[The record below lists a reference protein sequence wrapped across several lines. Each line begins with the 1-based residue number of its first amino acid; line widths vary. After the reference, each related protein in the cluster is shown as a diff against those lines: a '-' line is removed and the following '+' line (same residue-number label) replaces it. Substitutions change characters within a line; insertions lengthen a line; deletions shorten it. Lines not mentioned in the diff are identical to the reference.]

1 MRDLTGMVT
10 SVQADLARLPRVLDA
25 LLGDLEAVAWR
36 ERPAPT
42 EWSPLEIVCHLR
54 DEEAEDF
61 GARLRVVVEG
71 GTRFAAIDPERWV
84 EQRAYRDTDPRAA
97 LATLAERRAANL
109 AFLDGVPPDRLRHA
123 VTHARLGTLS
133 GLDLLAAWV
142 RGWGPDAGRRCAR
155 STRGRSPMEKA
166 PYNSRMSQGEDRYH
180 AERARIEQGHVKYR
194 DKLRAEGK
202 LFVRDRLKLLLDPGS
217 EFQEDWLF
225 ARNQEADTPAD
236 GVVTG
241 VGKVGGRTVCLM
253 ANDYTVKAGSWGEK
267 TVLKIVRIQEKA
279 ARLRVPM
286 LYLVDAAGGRIS
298 EQIKIFPGRF
308 HAGRIFYNEV
318 QLSGVVPQ
326 ICILFGPSPAGSAY
340 LPALTDLVIMVDGKA
355 SLYVGSPRMVEMA
368 IGEKTTLE
376 ELGGARMHCTVS
388 GCGDVLATSDEEAI
402 ELAKRYL
409 SYMPGSY
416 REPPARAA
424 AAEPKPGRSID
435 EIVPYD
441 QRKWFDMYEVIDRV
455 IDAGSWFEVK
465 KLFAAEVIVGLARID
480 GRAVGIV
487 ANQPKVKGG
496 VLMVDSSDKA
506 ARFIWLC
513 NAFNIPLV
521 YLADVA
527 GFMVGSKVER
537 EGIIR
542 HGAKMVFATSQATV
556 PKISVIVRKCY
567 GAGLYAMCGPAFE
580 PDATLALPQG
590 QIAIMGPEP
599 AVNAVYYNKIMELPE
614 SERAAYVKAKRD
626 EYAQD
631 VDVYKLASEMLIDDI
646 VPGASL
652 RAELVKRLAYAESKV
667 HEFPQRRNGVFPV

>member
-1 MRDLTGMVT
+1 
-10 SVQADLARLPRVLDA
+10 
-25 LLGDLEAVAWR
+25 
-36 ERPAPT
+36 
-42 EWSPLEIVCHLR
+42 
-54 DEEAEDF
+54 
-61 GARLRVVVEG
+61 
-71 GTRFAAIDPERWV
+71 
-84 EQRAYRDTDPRAA
+84 
-97 LATLAERRAANL
+97 
-109 AFLDGVPPDRLRHA
+109 
-123 VTHARLGTLS
+123 
-133 GLDLLAAWV
+133 
-142 RGWGPDAGRRCAR
+142 
-155 STRGRSPMEKA
+155 
-166 PYNSRMSQGEDRYH
+166 MSQGEERYH

-202 LFVRDRLKLLLDPGS
+202 MFVRDRLKLLLDPGS
-217 EFQEDWLF
+217 DFEEEWLF

-241 VGKVGGRTVCLM
+241 VGRVGGKTVCIM

-376 ELGGARMHCTVS
+376 ALGGARMHCEVS
-388 GCGDVLATSDEEAI
+388 GCGDVLAASDEDAI

-409 SYMPGSY
+409 AYMPGSFAE
-416 REPPARAA
+416 RPPRVAPV
-424 AAEPKPGRSID
+424 EPKPGRAVD

-455 IDAGSWFEVK
+455 VDAGSWFEVK
-465 KLFAAEVIVGLARID
+465 RLFAAEVIVGLARID

-580 PDATLALPQG
+580 PDATLSLPQG

-614 SERAAYVKAKRD
+614 SERAAYVRAKRD

-631 VDVYKLASEMLIDDI
+631 VDVYKLASEMLVDDI
-646 VPGASL
+646 VPGSSL
-652 RAELVKRLAYAESKV
+652 RAELVKRLAYAESKA

>member
-1 MRDLTGMVT
+1 MSEGRPDDERTG
-10 SVQADLARLPRVLDA
+10 
-25 LLGDLEAVAWR
+25 EAGYFR
-36 ERPAPT
+36 
-42 EWSPLEIVCHLR
+42 
-54 DEEAEDF
+54 
-61 GARLRVVVEG
+61 
-71 GTRFAAIDPERWV
+71 
-84 EQRAYRDTDPRAA
+84 
-97 LATLAERRAANL
+97 
-109 AFLDGVPPDRLRHA
+109 
-123 VTHARLGTLS
+123 
-133 GLDLLAAWV
+133 
-142 RGWGPDAGRRCAR
+142 
-155 STRGRSPMEKA
+155 
-166 PYNSRMSQGEDRYH
+166 
-180 AERARIEQGHVKYR
+180 ERARIEQGNLRHR
-194 DKLRAEGK
+194 DKLKEEGK

-217 EFQEDWLF
+217 EFQEDFLF
-225 ARNQEADTPAD
+225 ARSQDPETPAD

-241 VGKVGGRTVCLM
+241 VGSVDGRAVGVM
-253 ANDYTVKAGSWGEK
+253 ANDYTVKAGSGGGQ
-267 TVLKIVRIQEKA
+267 TVQKIVRIQGKA
-279 ARLRVPM
+279 ARLQVPL

-298 EQIKIFPGRF
+298 EQIKIFPGRL
-308 HAGRIFYNEV
+308 HAGRILYNEV

-326 ICILFGPSPAGSAY
+326 VCILFGPSPAGSAY
-340 LPALTDLVIMVDGKA
+340 LPALTDCVIMGDGKA

-376 ELGGARMHCTVS
+376 ELGGARMHCSVA
-388 GCGDVLATSDEEAI
+388 GCGDILAGSDEEAI

-409 SYMPGSY
+409 AFMPQSY
-416 REPPARAA
+416 RERPG
-424 AAEPKPGRSID
+424 AAEARPAAPGRSIE

-441 QRKWFDMYEVIDRV
+441 QRKWFDMYEVIGHV
-455 IDAGSWFEVK
+455 VDAGSFFEIK
-465 KLFAAEVIVGLARID
+465 RLFAQEIITGFARLG

-496 VLMVDSSDKA
+496 VLMVDAADKA

-521 YLADVA
+521 YLADVS

-580 PDATLALPQG
+580 PDAALALPQA

-614 SERAAYVKAKRD
+614 TERAAYVKAKRD

-652 RAELVKRLAYAESKV
+652 RDELVKRLAYAQTKA
-667 HEFPQRRNGVFPV
+667 HEFPQRKNGVYPV

>member
-1 MRDLTGMVT
+1 
-10 SVQADLARLPRVLDA
+10 
-25 LLGDLEAVAWR
+25 
-36 ERPAPT
+36 
-42 EWSPLEIVCHLR
+42 
-54 DEEAEDF
+54 
-61 GARLRVVVEG
+61 
-71 GTRFAAIDPERWV
+71 
-84 EQRAYRDTDPRAA
+84 
-97 LATLAERRAANL
+97 
-109 AFLDGVPPDRLRHA
+109 
-123 VTHARLGTLS
+123 
-133 GLDLLAAWV
+133 
-142 RGWGPDAGRRCAR
+142 
-155 STRGRSPMEKA
+155 
-166 PYNSRMSQGEDRYH
+166 MSEDRYRQ
-180 AERARIEQGHVKYR
+180 ERARIEQGHVKYR
-194 DKLRAEGK
+194 DKLKEEGK
-202 LFVRDRLKLLLDPGS
+202 LFVRDRLKLLLDPGR
-217 EFQEDWLF
+217 EFQEDFLF

-241 VGKVGGRTVCLM
+241 VGTVGGRTVCVM

-267 TVLKIVRIQEKA
+267 TVQKIIRIQERA
-279 ARLRVPM
+279 QRLQVPL

-298 EQIKIFPGRF
+298 EQIKIFPGRY

-326 ICILFGPSPAGSAY
+326 VCILFGPSPAGSAY
-340 LPALTDLVIMVDGKA
+340 LPALTDCVIMVDGKA

-376 ELGGARMHCTVS
+376 ELGGARMHCSVS
-388 GCGDVLATSDEEAI
+388 GCGDVLAASDEEAI

-409 SYMPGSY
+409 SFMPGSY
-416 REPPARAA
+416 RERPSATETIA
-424 AAEPKPGRSID
+424 PKAGRPIE

-455 IDAGSWFEVK
+455 VDTGSFFEIK
-465 KLFAAEVIVGLARID
+465 RLFAQELITGLARIG

-496 VLMVDSSDKA
+496 VLMVDSSDKG

-537 EGIIR
+537 AGIIR

-556 PKISVIVRKCY
+556 PKITVIVRKCY

-580 PDATLALPQG
+580 PDAALALPQG

-614 SERAAYVKAKRD
+614 GERAAYVQRKRE
-626 EYAQD
+626 EYMQD
-631 VDVYKLASEMLIDDI
+631 VDVYKLTSEMLVDGII
-646 VPGASL
+646 GGSEL
-652 RAELVKRLAYAESKV
+652 RDELIKRLAYAESKQL
-667 HEFPQRRNGVFPV
+667 EFPPRRNPVPPV

>member
-1 MRDLTGMVT
+1 
-10 SVQADLARLPRVLDA
+10 
-25 LLGDLEAVAWR
+25 
-36 ERPAPT
+36 
-42 EWSPLEIVCHLR
+42 
-54 DEEAEDF
+54 
-61 GARLRVVVEG
+61 
-71 GTRFAAIDPERWV
+71 
-84 EQRAYRDTDPRAA
+84 
-97 LATLAERRAANL
+97 
-109 AFLDGVPPDRLRHA
+109 
-123 VTHARLGTLS
+123 
-133 GLDLLAAWV
+133 
-142 RGWGPDAGRRCAR
+142 
-155 STRGRSPMEKA
+155 
-166 PYNSRMSQGEDRYH
+166 
-180 AERARIEQGHVKYR
+180 
-194 DKLRAEGK
+194 
-202 LFVRDRLKLLLDPGS
+202 
-217 EFQEDWLF
+217 
-225 ARNQEADTPAD
+225 
-236 GVVTG
+236 
-241 VGKVGGRTVCLM
+241 M

-279 ARLRVPM
+279 ARLGVPM

-298 EQIKIFPGRF
+298 EQVKIFPGRF

-326 ICILFGPSPAGSAY
+326 VCVLFGPSPAGSAY

-388 GCGDVLATSDEEAI
+388 GCGDVLAPSDEEAI

-409 SYMPGSY
+409 GYMPTSF
-416 REPPARAA
+416 RQTPPRAVS
-424 AAEPKPGRSID
+424 AEPKAGRSID

-455 IDAGSWFEVK
+455 IDAGSWFEIK
-465 KLFAAEVIVGLARID
+465 RLFAPEIVVGLARID
-480 GRAVGIV
+480 GRVVGIV

-521 YLADVA
+521 YLADIA
-527 GFMVGSKVER
+527 GFMVGTRVER

-580 PDATLALPQG
+580 PDAALSLPQG

-614 SERAAYVKAKRD
+614 SERAAWVKAKRE
-626 EYAQD
+626 EYAED
-631 VDVYKLASEMLIDDI
+631 VDIYRLASEMLVDDI
-646 VPGASL
+646 VPGGAL
-652 RAELVKRLAYAESKV
+652 RAELVKRLAYAESKA
-667 HEFPQRRNGVFPV
+667 HEFPARRNGVYPV

>member
-1 MRDLTGMVT
+1 V
-10 SVQADLARLPRVLDA
+10 
-25 LLGDLEAVAWR
+25 
-36 ERPAPT
+36 
-42 EWSPLEIVCHLR
+42 
-54 DEEAEDF
+54 
-61 GARLRVVVEG
+61 
-71 GTRFAAIDPERWV
+71 
-84 EQRAYRDTDPRAA
+84 
-97 LATLAERRAANL
+97 
-109 AFLDGVPPDRLRHA
+109 
-123 VTHARLGTLS
+123 
-133 GLDLLAAWV
+133 
-142 RGWGPDAGRRCAR
+142 
-155 STRGRSPMEKA
+155 
-166 PYNSRMSQGEDRYH
+166 SQGEDRYH
-180 AERARIEQGHVKYR
+180 AERARIEEGHVKYR
-194 DKLRAEGK
+194 EKLRAEGK
-202 LFVRDRLKLLLDPGS
+202 LFVRDRLKLLLDPGT

-225 ARNQEADTPAD
+225 ARNQEAETPAD

-241 VGKVGGRTVCLM
+241 VGTVGGRPVCIM

-267 TVLKIVRIQEKA
+267 TILKIVRIQEKA
-279 ARLRVPM
+279 ARLQVPM

-340 LPALTDLVIMVDGKA
+340 LPALTDVVIMVDGKA

-388 GCGDVLATSDEEAI
+388 GCGDVLAASDEDAI
-402 ELAKRYL
+402 EIARRYL
-409 SYMPGSY
+409 SYMPPSY
-416 REPPARAA
+416 RETPAGRE
-424 AAEPKPGRSID
+424 AAEPKPGRAID
-435 EIVPYD
+435 DIVPYD
-441 QRKWFDMYEVIDRV
+441 QRKYFDMYEVIDRI
-455 IDAGSWFEVK
+455 IDDGSWFEIK
-465 KLFAAEVIVGLARID
+465 TLFAREVIVGLARLA
-480 GRAVGIV
+480 GRVVGIV

-506 ARFIWLC
+506 AKFIWLC

-580 PDATLALPQG
+580 PDATISLPQG
-590 QIAIMGPEP
+590 KIAIMGPEP

-614 SERAAYVKAKRD
+614 SERAAYVKQKRD

-646 VPGASL
+646 VPGSRL
-652 RAELVKRLAYAESKV
+652 RAELIKRLSYAATKAHS
-667 HEFPQRRNGVFPV
+667 FPQRRNGVYPV